1 VLMELSCGDSE
12 VSSEVQE
19 VPKVDENQALE
30 EPREGAT
37 AWASPL
43 QGLVLAGQQLG
54 KLAEEASRDLLYRAE
69 ELLAEPI
76 DRRSAPQPTGFAK
89 LSGLPE
95 EQSEDISIEN
105 VSDVSRSREY
115 NLIDSLP
122 ERLPVVSFSALPTK
136 DQLSTNDQLK
146 APAAML
152 GAGDPAPDLAEDP
165 SGGKMNVTMQPHDS
179 RFYSLASTSA
189 SFDDVTLEVK
199 DRIRLQVFGDFEA
212 GVTDKSLTTKAVKVK
227 STADIELHEGPDFDS
242 PACDLPSCM
251 PMPACF
257 HAVSNWSNW
266 WWCASTPIS
275 SA

>member
-1 VLMELSCGDSE
+1 
-12 VSSEVQE
+12 
-19 VPKVDENQALE
+19 
-30 EPREGAT
+30 
-37 AWASPL
+37 
-43 QGLVLAGQQLG
+43 LA
-54 KLAEEASRDLLYRAE
+54 
-69 ELLAEPI
+69 
-76 DRRSAPQPTGFAK
+76 SAPGSFAK
-89 LSGLPE
+89 LSRLPE

-115 NLIDSLP
+115 NLIDSLT

-136 DQLSTNDQLK
+136 DQLPTNDQPK

-152 GAGDPAPDLAEDP
+152 GAEDPPPDLASEAGHQD
-165 SGGKMNVTMQPHDS
+165 SKMNMTMQPHAS
-179 RFYSLASTSA
+179 RFHSLASTSA

-199 DRIRLQVFGDFEA
+199 DRVRLQVFGDFEA
-212 GVTDKSLTTKAVKVK
+212 GVTDQALTTKAVKVK